1 MDSSQSPTLIDID
14 AVIGL
19 ERIEDPRGDNEEYTI
34 AVVERM
40 TDADGGNAIA
50 RFERGSSGIWGLGI
64 DTVGDFEK
72 RYPLLTFSPLVDR
85 SSKFDHICR
94 QDLAGRGQL
103 YRRTRHE
110 SVVFRLHVS
119 GRRTALGGCT
129 T

>member
-64 DTVGDFEK
+64 DTVGVRFREEVSSTYVFAPG
-72 RYPLLTFSPLVDR
+72 RPLQQIRSYLPSGSRRARTTLPSDSP
-85 SSKFDHICR
+85 
-94 QDLAGRGQL
+94 
-103 YRRTRHE
+103 
-110 SVVFRLHVS
+110 
-119 GRRTALGGCT
+119 
-129 T
+129 